1 MSDLKLFNIQN
12 GKAVELNTSIVAK
25 ERNIQRLVE
34 ENSETLLNVR
44 FLKTEHAFKADDG
57 HNARIDTLGLDE
69 NNCPV
74 IIEYKKDGKDT
85 VINQGLF
92 YMDWLVKHPK
102 DFAWLVLGKFGK
114 QVADALDW
122 SQPRLICI
130 AQDFSRYDEFA
141 IKQMP
146 ANIDLIRY
154 RIYENDHL
162 LFELVNSS
170 NDVITKNSIHN
181 IPEDKKEHIS
191 DKKVKTVLEKLDA
204 ASPEI
209 KALYDTL
216 DDYLLSLGD
225 DVQKKTLMHY
235 IAYRRLKNFASVQ
248 FNLNKIIVYVNID
261 AENIKLEKGFT
272 RDVRNLGHF
281 GTGKLEI
288 TIKNMEELE
297 KAKPLIQQSLENS

>member
-12 GKAVELNTSIVAK
+12 EKAIELNTSAVAK
-25 ERNIQRLVE
+25 ERNIQKLVE

-44 FLKTEHAFKADDG
+44 FLKTEHAFKAEDG

-74 IIEYKKDGKDT
+74 IIEYKKDSKDT

-102 DFAWLVLGKFGK
+102 DFAWLVLETFGK
-114 QVADALDW
+114 KVADELDW

-154 RIYENDHL
+154 RIYENNHL

-170 NDVITKNSIHN
+170 NDDVVKTISHN
-181 IPEDKKEHIS
+181 ASENKKDHGLN
-191 DKKVKTVLEKLDA
+191 KKVKTVLEKLDA
-204 ASPEI
+204 ASPAI
-209 KALYDTL
+209 KSLYETL

-225 DVQKKTLMHY
+225 DVQKKILMHY

-248 FNLNKIIVYVNID
+248 FNLNKIMIYVNID

-288 TIKNMEELE
+288 TIKNIEELE

>member
-1 MSDLKLFNIQN
+1 MSDLKLFNIKS
-12 GKAVELNTSIVAK
+12 GKAVELNSSLVAK

-44 FLKTEHAFKADDG
+44 FLKTEHAFEAEDG
-57 HNARIDTLGLDE
+57 HNARIDSLGLDE

-74 IIEYKKDGKDT
+74 IIEYKRDGKDT

-102 DFAWLVLGKFGK
+102 DFAWLVLEKFGK
-114 QVADALDW
+114 KVADEIDW

-130 AQDFSRYDEFA
+130 AQDFSRYDAFA

-154 RIYENDHL
+154 RIYENNHL

-170 NDVITKNSIHN
+170 NNEETKSVAHDVAKKDHN
-181 IPEDKKEHIS
+181 LH
-191 DKKVKTVLEKLDA
+191 KKVKTVTKKLEG
-204 ASPEI
+204 SSSEI
-209 KALYDTL
+209 KNLYKEL
-216 DDYLLSLGD
+216 DDYLLSLGE
-225 DVQKKTLMHY
+225 DVQKKILMHY

-248 FNLNKIIVYVNID
+248 FYSNKILVYVNVD
-261 AENIKLEKGFT
+261 ADSITLEKGFT
-272 RDVRNLGHF
+272 RDVRDIGHY

-288 TIKNMEELE
+288 TINNLIELE
-297 KAKPLIQQSLENS
+297 KAKSLIEKSLTQS

>member
-12 GKAVELNTSIVAK
+12 EKAIELNTSAVAK
-25 ERNIQRLVE
+25 ERNIQKLVE

-44 FLKTEHAFKADDG
+44 FLKTEHAFKAEDG

-74 IIEYKKDGKDT
+74 IIEYKKDSKDT

-102 DFAWLVLGKFGK
+102 DFAWLVLETFGK
-114 QVADALDW
+114 KVADELDW

-154 RIYENDHL
+154 RIYENNHL

-170 NDVITKNSIHN
+170 NDDVVKTTSHN
-181 IPEDKKEHIS
+181 ASENKKDHGS
-191 DKKVKTVLEKLDA
+191 NKKVKTVLEKLDA
-204 ASPEI
+204 ASPAIKSLYEI
-209 KALYDTL
+209 L

-225 DVQKKTLMHY
+225 DVQKKILMHY

-248 FNLNKIIVYVNID
+248 FNLNKIMIYVNID

-288 TIKNMEELE
+288 TIKNIEELE
-297 KAKPLIQQSLENS
+297 IGRAHV

>member
-1 MSDLKLFNIQN
+1 MSDLKLFNIKS
-12 GKAVELNTSIVAK
+12 GKAVELNSLIVSK
-25 ERNIQRLVE
+25 ERNIQRIVE
-34 ENSETLLNVR
+34 ENSDILLNVR
-44 FLKTEHAFKADDG
+44 FLKSEHAFKAEDG

-74 IIEYKKDGKDT
+74 IIEYKRDGKDT

-102 DFAWLVLGKFGK
+102 DFAWLVLEKFGK
-114 QVADALDW
+114 KVADDIDW

-141 IKQMP
+141 IKQMQK
-146 ANIDLIRY
+146 NIDLMRY
-154 RIYENDHL
+154 RIYENDLL

-170 NDVITKNSIHN
+170 SDENNKSTTNSML
-181 IPEDKKEHIS
+181 KKEHS
-191 DKKVKTVLEKLDA
+191 TNKKVKTVIDKLDA
-204 ASPEI
+204 ASSDI
-209 KALYDTL
+209 KSLYNEL

-225 DVQKKTLMHY
+225 DVQKKVLMHY

-248 FNLNKIIVYVNID
+248 FNKNEIQIYVNVD
-261 AENIKLEKGFT
+261 AETINLEKGFT
-272 RDVRNLGHF
+272 RDVRNLGHL

-288 TIKNMEELE
+288 TIKNLAELE
-297 KAKPLIQQSLENS
+297 KAKPLIEKSLTRS

>member
-1 MSDLKLFNIQN
+1 MSDLKLFSIKT
-12 GKAVELNTSIVAK
+12 GKAVEVNSSIVAK

-34 ENSETLLNVR
+34 ENCETLLNVR
-44 FLKTEHAFKADDG
+44 FLKTEHMFKADDG

-74 IIEYKKDGKDT
+74 IIEYKRDGKDT

-102 DFAWLVLGKFGK
+102 DFAWLVLEKFGK
-114 QVADALDW
+114 KIADDIDW
-122 SQPRLICI
+122 TQPRLICI

-141 IKQMP
+141 IKQMQK
-146 ANIDLIRY
+146 NIDLIRY

-162 LFELVNSS
+162 LFELVNTSS
-170 NDVITKNSIHN
+170 DENTNITHN
-181 IPEDKKEHIS
+181 TSKKESNIN
-191 DKKVKTVLEKLDA
+191 KKVKTVTDKLDSSSA
-204 ASPEI
+204 EV
-209 KALYDTL
+209 KDLYKEL

-225 DVQKKTLMHY
+225 DIQKKILMHY

-248 FNLNKIIVYVNID
+248 FYLNKIIIYLNVDPDDI
-261 AENIKLEKGFT
+261 ILEKGFT
-272 RDVRNLGHF
+272 RDMRSLGHY

-288 TIKNMEELE
+288 TIKNLTDLE
-297 KAKPLIQQSLENS
+297 KAKTLIEKSLENS

>member
-1 MSDLKLFNIQN
+1 MSDLKLFNIKS
-12 GKAVELNTSIVAK
+12 GKAVELNSSLVAK

-44 FLKTEHAFKADDG
+44 FLKTEHAFEAEDG
-57 HNARIDTLGLDE
+57 HNARIDSLGLDE

-74 IIEYKKDGKDT
+74 IIEYKRDGKDT

-102 DFAWLVLGKFGK
+102 DFAWLVLEKFGK
-114 QVADALDW
+114 KVADEIDW

-130 AQDFSRYDEFA
+130 AQDFSRYDAFA

-154 RIYENDHL
+154 RIYENNHL

-170 NDVITKNSIHN
+170 NNEETKSVAHDVAKKDHN
-181 IPEDKKEHIS
+181 LH
-191 DKKVKTVLEKLDA
+191 KKVKTVTKKLEG
-204 ASPEI
+204 SSSEI
-209 KALYDTL
+209 KNLYKEL
-216 DDYLLSLGD
+216 DDYLLSLGE
-225 DVQKKTLMHY
+225 DVQKKILMHY

-248 FNLNKIIVYVNID
+248 FYSNKILVYVNVD
-261 AENIKLEKGFT
+261 ADSITLEKGFT
-272 RDVRNLGHF
+272 RDVRDIGHH

-288 TIKNMEELE
+288 TINNLIELE
-297 KAKPLIQQSLENS
+297 KAKSLIEKSLTQS

>member
-102 DFAWLVLGKFGK
+102 DFAWLVLEKFGK

-181 IPEDKKEHIS
+181 VPEDKKEHLS

-272 RDVRNLGHF
+272 RDVHNLGHF

>member
-1 MSDLKLFNIQN
+1 MVSDLKLFSVKN
-12 GKAVELNTSIVAK
+12 GKAVELGNSVVAK

-34 ENSETLLNVR
+34 ENSATLLNVR
-44 FLKTEHAFKADDG
+44 FLKTEHAFKAEDG

-74 IIEYKKDGKDT
+74 IIEYKRDSKDT

-102 DFAWLVLGKFGK
+102 DFAWLVLEKFGK
-114 QVADALDW
+114 EVADEIDW
-122 SQPRLICI
+122 YQPRLICI

-141 IKQMP
+141 IKQLP

-170 NDVITKNSIHN
+170 NDEEAKVIAHN
-181 IPEDKKEHIS
+181 TPKKEHNA
-191 DKKVKTVLEKLDA
+191 DKKVKTVIEKLDG
-204 ASPEI
+204 ASSEV
-209 KALYDTL
+209 KALYKEL

-225 DVQKKTLMHY
+225 DVQKKILMHY

-248 FNLNKIIVYVNID
+248 FYSNKIIIYVNVD
-261 AENIKLEKGFT
+261 ADDIALEKGFT
-272 RDVRNLGHF
+272 RDVRDIGHY

-288 TIKNMEELE
+288 TINNLVELE
-297 KAKPLIQQSLENS
+297 KAKPLIEKSLANS

>member
-1 MSDLKLFNIQN
+1 MSDLKLFNIKS
-12 GKAVELNTSIVAK
+12 GKAVELNSLIVSK
-25 ERNIQRLVE
+25 ERNIQRIVE
-34 ENSETLLNVR
+34 ENSDILLSVR
-44 FLKTEHAFKADDG
+44 FLKSEHAFKAEDG

-74 IIEYKKDGKDT
+74 IIEYKRDGKDT

-102 DFAWLVLGKFGK
+102 DFAWLVLEKFGK
-114 QVADALDW
+114 KVADDIDW

-141 IKQMP
+141 IKQMQK
-146 ANIDLIRY
+146 NIDLMRY
-154 RIYENDHL
+154 RIYENDLL

-170 NDVITKNSIHN
+170 NDENNKSTTNSML
-181 IPEDKKEHIS
+181 KKEHS
-191 DKKVKTVLEKLDA
+191 TNKKVKTVIDKLDA
-204 ASPEI
+204 ASSDI
-209 KALYDTL
+209 KSLYSEL

-225 DVQKKTLMHY
+225 DVQKKVLMHY

-248 FNLNKIIVYVNID
+248 FNKNEIQILVNVD
-261 AENIKLEKGFT
+261 AETINLEKGFT
-272 RDVRNLGHF
+272 RDVRNLGHL

-288 TIKNMEELE
+288 TIKNLAELE
-297 KAKPLIQQSLENS
+297 KAKPLIEKSLTRS

>member
-1 MSDLKLFNIQN
+1 MSDLKLFNIKS
-12 GKAVELNTSIVAK
+12 GKAVELNGSLVAK

-44 FLKTEHAFKADDG
+44 FLKTEHAFEAEDG
-57 HNARIDTLGLDE
+57 HNARIDSLGLDE

-74 IIEYKKDGKDT
+74 IIEYKRDGKDT

-102 DFAWLVLGKFGK
+102 DFAWLVLEKFGK
-114 QVADALDW
+114 KVADEIDW

-130 AQDFSRYDEFA
+130 AQDFSRYDAFA

-154 RIYENDHL
+154 RIYENNHL

-170 NDVITKNSIHN
+170 NDEETKSVAHDVAKKDHN
-181 IPEDKKEHIS
+181 LH
-191 DKKVKTVLEKLDA
+191 KKVKTVTEKLEG
-204 ASPEI
+204 SSSEI
-209 KALYDTL
+209 KNLYKEL
-216 DDYLLSLGD
+216 DDYLLSLGE
-225 DVQKKTLMHY
+225 DVQKKILMHY

-248 FNLNKIIVYVNID
+248 FYSNKILVYVNVD
-261 AENIKLEKGFT
+261 ADSITLEKGFT
-272 RDVRNLGHF
+272 RDVRDIGHY

-288 TIKNMEELE
+288 TINNLIELE
-297 KAKPLIQQSLENS
+297 KAKSLIEKSLTQS

>member
-1 MSDLKLFNIQN
+1 MSDLKLFNIKS
-12 GKAVELNTSIVAK
+12 GKAIELNNSVITK

-44 FLKTEHAFKADDG
+44 FLKTEHSFKAEDG
-57 HNARIDTLGLDE
+57 HNARIDSLGLDE

-74 IIEYKKDGKDT
+74 IIEYKRDGKDT

-102 DFAWLVLGKFGK
+102 DFAWLVLEKFGK
-114 QVADALDW
+114 KVADEIDW

-154 RIYENDHL
+154 RIYENNHL

-170 NDVITKNSIHN
+170 NDEETKSIAHN
-181 IPEDKKEHIS
+181 TSKKEHNS
-191 DKKVKTVLEKLDA
+191 DKKVKTVIDKLE
-204 ASPEI
+204 ASSSEI
-209 KALYDTL
+209 KNLYKEL

-225 DVQKKTLMHY
+225 DVQKKILMHY

-248 FNLNKIIVYVNID
+248 FYNNKILIYVNVDTDSIT
-261 AENIKLEKGFT
+261 LEKGFT
-272 RDVRNLGHF
+272 RDMRNIGHY

-288 TIKNMEELE
+288 TIKNLTDLE
-297 KAKPLIQQSLENS
+297 KAKTLIEKSLANS

>member
-1 MSDLKLFNIQN
+1 MSDLKLFNIKS
-12 GKAVELNTSIVAK
+12 GKAIELNSSLVAK

-44 FLKTEHAFKADDG
+44 FLKTEHAFEAEDG
-57 HNARIDTLGLDE
+57 HNARIDSLGLDE

-74 IIEYKKDGKDT
+74 IIEYKRDGKDT

-102 DFAWLVLGKFGK
+102 DFAWLVLEKFGK
-114 QVADALDW
+114 KVADEIDW

-154 RIYENDHL
+154 RIYENNHL

-170 NDVITKNSIHN
+170 NDEETKSVAHDVAKKDHN
-181 IPEDKKEHIS
+181 LH
-191 DKKVKTVLEKLDA
+191 KKVKTVTEKLEG
-204 ASPEI
+204 SSSEI
-209 KALYDTL
+209 KNLYKEL
-216 DDYLLSLGD
+216 DDYLLSLGE
-225 DVQKKTLMHY
+225 DVQKKILMHY

-248 FNLNKIIVYVNID
+248 FYSNKILVYVNVD
-261 AENIKLEKGFT
+261 ADSVTLEKGFT
-272 RDVRNLGHF
+272 RDVRDIGHY

-288 TIKNMEELE
+288 TINNLIELE
-297 KAKPLIQQSLENS
+297 KAKSLIEKSLTQS

>member
-1 MSDLKLFNIQN
+1 MSDLKLFNIKS
-12 GKAVELNTSIVAK
+12 GKAVELNNSIVAK

-44 FLKTEHAFKADDG
+44 FLKTEHAFKAEDG

-74 IIEYKKDGKDT
+74 IIEYKRDGKDT

-92 YMDWLVKHPK
+92 YMDWLVKHQK
-102 DFAWLVLGKFGK
+102 DFAWLVLEIFGK
-114 QVADALDW
+114 KIADEIDW
-122 SQPRLICI
+122 SQPRLVCI
-130 AQDFSRYDEFA
+130 AQDFSRYDAFA

-170 NDVITKNSIHN
+170 SDEETKKDVHN
-181 IPEDKKEHIS
+181 VSRKEANT
-191 DKKVKTVLEKLDA
+191 DKKVKTVMDKLEV
-204 ASPEI
+204 ASPDI
-209 KALYDTL
+209 KSLYNEL

-248 FNLNKIIVYVNID
+248 FNKNEILIYVNID
-261 AENIKLEKGFT
+261 ADNINLEKGFT
-272 RDVRNLGHF
+272 RDVRGVGHY

-288 TIKNMEELE
+288 TIKDLMGLE
-297 KAKPLIQQSLENS
+297 KAKPLIENSLANS

>member
-1 MSDLKLFNIQN
+1 MSDLKLFNIKS
-12 GKAVELNTSIVAK
+12 GKAVELNSSLVAK

-44 FLKTEHAFKADDG
+44 FLKTEHAFEAEDG
-57 HNARIDTLGLDE
+57 HNARIDSLGLDE

-74 IIEYKKDGKDT
+74 IIEYKRDGKDT

-102 DFAWLVLGKFGK
+102 DFAWLVLEKFGK
-114 QVADALDW
+114 KVADEIDW

-130 AQDFSRYDEFA
+130 AQDFSRYDAFA

-154 RIYENDHL
+154 RIYENNHL

-170 NDVITKNSIHN
+170 NDEETKSVAHDVAKKDHN
-181 IPEDKKEHIS
+181 LH
-191 DKKVKTVLEKLDA
+191 KKVKTVTEKLEG
-204 ASPEI
+204 SSSEI
-209 KALYDTL
+209 KNLYKEL
-216 DDYLLSLGD
+216 DDYLLSLGE
-225 DVQKKTLMHY
+225 DVQKKILMHY

-248 FNLNKIIVYVNID
+248 FYSNKILVYVNVD
-261 AENIKLEKGFT
+261 ADSITLEKGFT
-272 RDVRNLGHF
+272 RDVRDIGHY

-288 TIKNMEELE
+288 TINNLIELE
-297 KAKPLIQQSLENS
+297 KAKSLIENSLTQS

>member
-1 MSDLKLFNIQN
+1 MSDLKLFNIKS
-12 GKAVELNTSIVAK
+12 GKAVELNGSLVAK

-44 FLKTEHAFKADDG
+44 FLKTEHAFEAEDG
-57 HNARIDTLGLDE
+57 HNARIDSLGLDE

-74 IIEYKKDGKDT
+74 IIEYKRDGKDT

-102 DFAWLVLGKFGK
+102 DFAWLVLEKFGK
-114 QVADALDW
+114 KVADEIDW

-130 AQDFSRYDEFA
+130 AQDFSRYDAFA

-154 RIYENDHL
+154 RIYENNHL

-170 NDVITKNSIHN
+170 NDEETKSVAHDVAKKDHN
-181 IPEDKKEHIS
+181 LH
-191 DKKVKTVLEKLDA
+191 KKVKTVSEKLEG
-204 ASPEI
+204 SSSEI
-209 KALYDTL
+209 KNLYKEL
-216 DDYLLSLGD
+216 DDYLLSLGE
-225 DVQKKTLMHY
+225 DVQKKILMHY

-248 FNLNKIIVYVNID
+248 FYSNKILVYVNVD
-261 AENIKLEKGFT
+261 ADSITLEKGFT
-272 RDVRNLGHF
+272 RDVRDIGHY

-288 TIKNMEELE
+288 TINNLIELE
-297 KAKPLIQQSLENS
+297 KAKSLIENSLTQS

>member
-1 MSDLKLFNIQN
+1 MSDLKLFNIKS
-12 GKAVELNTSIVAK
+12 GKAVELNSSLVAK

-44 FLKTEHAFKADDG
+44 FLKTEHAFEAEDG
-57 HNARIDTLGLDE
+57 HNARIDSLGLDE

-74 IIEYKKDGKDT
+74 IIEYKRGGKDT

-102 DFAWLVLGKFGK
+102 DFAWLVLEKFGK
-114 QVADALDW
+114 KIADEIDW

-130 AQDFSRYDEFA
+130 AQDFSRYDAFA

-154 RIYENDHL
+154 RIYENNHL

-170 NDVITKNSIHN
+170 NDEETKSVAHDVAKKDHN
-181 IPEDKKEHIS
+181 LH
-191 DKKVKTVLEKLDA
+191 KKVKTVTEKLEG
-204 ASPEI
+204 SSSEI
-209 KALYDTL
+209 KNLYKEL
-216 DDYLLSLGD
+216 DDYLLSLGE
-225 DVQKKTLMHY
+225 DVQKKILMHY

-248 FNLNKIIVYVNID
+248 FYSNKILVYVNVD
-261 AENIKLEKGFT
+261 ADSITLEKGFT
-272 RDVRNLGHF
+272 RDVRDIGHY

-288 TIKNMEELE
+288 TINNLIELE
-297 KAKPLIQQSLENS
+297 KAKSLIEKSLTQS

>member
-102 DFAWLVLGKFGK
+102 DFAWLVLEKFGK

-181 IPEDKKEHIS
+181 VPEDKKEHIS

-225 DVQKKTLMHY
+225 DVQKRH
-235 IAYRRLKNFASVQ
+235 
-248 FNLNKIIVYVNID
+248 
-261 AENIKLEKGFT
+261 
-272 RDVRNLGHF
+272 
-281 GTGKLEI
+281 
-288 TIKNMEELE
+288 
-297 KAKPLIQQSLENS
+297 

>member
-1 MSDLKLFNIQN
+1 MKIIALL
-12 GKAVELNTSIVAK
+12 
-25 ERNIQRLVE
+25 
-34 ENSETLLNVR
+34 LLNS
-44 FLKTEHAFKADDG
+44 
-57 HNARIDTLGLDE
+57 
-69 NNCPV
+69 
-74 IIEYKKDGKDT
+74 KDT

-102 DFAWLVLGKFGK
+102 DFAWLVLETFGK
-114 QVADALDW
+114 KVADELDW

-154 RIYENDHL
+154 RIYENNHL

-170 NDVITKNSIHN
+170 NDDVVKTTSHN
-181 IPEDKKEHIS
+181 ASENKKDHGS
-191 DKKVKTVLEKLDA
+191 NKKVKTVLEKLDV
-204 ASPEI
+204 ASPAI
-209 KALYDTL
+209 KSLYETL

-248 FNLNKIIVYVNID
+248 FNFNKIMIYVNID

-288 TIKNMEELE
+288 TIKNIEELE

>member
-12 GKAVELNTSIVAK
+12 EKAIELNTSAVAK
-25 ERNIQRLVE
+25 ERNIQKLVE

-44 FLKTEHAFKADDG
+44 FLKTEHAFKAEDG

-74 IIEYKKDGKDT
+74 IIEYKKDSKDT

-102 DFAWLVLGKFGK
+102 DFAWLVLETFGK
-114 QVADALDW
+114 KVADELDW

-154 RIYENDHL
+154 RIYENNHL

-170 NDVITKNSIHN
+170 NDDVVKTTSHN
-181 IPEDKKEHIS
+181 ASENKKDHGS
-191 DKKVKTVLEKLDA
+191 NKKVKTVLEKLDV
-204 ASPEI
+204 ASPAI
-209 KALYDTL
+209 KSLYETL

-248 FNLNKIIVYVNID
+248 FNFNKIMIYVNID

-288 TIKNMEELE
+288 TIKNIEELE

>member
-1 MSDLKLFNIQN
+1 MSDLKLFNIKS
-12 GKAVELNTSIVAK
+12 GKAVELSNSAVAK

-34 ENSETLLNVR
+34 ENCEILLNVR
-44 FLKTEHAFKADDG
+44 FLKTEHSFKAEDG
-57 HNARIDTLGLDE
+57 HNARIDSLGIDE

-74 IIEYKKDGKDT
+74 IIEYKRDGKDT

-102 DFAWLVLGKFGK
+102 DFAWLVLEKFGK
-114 QVADALDW
+114 KVADEIDW

-154 RIYENDHL
+154 RIYENNHL

-170 NDVITKNSIHN
+170 NDEETKAVVHN
-181 IPEDKKEHIS
+181 TTKKDHSS
-191 DKKVKTVLEKLDA
+191 DKKVKTVTEKLEA
-204 ASPEI
+204 SSPEI
-209 KALYDTL
+209 RNLYKEL

-225 DVQKKTLMHY
+225 DVQKKILMHY

-248 FNLNKIIVYVNID
+248 FYSNKILIYVNVD
-261 AENIKLEKGFT
+261 ADSITLEKGFT
-272 RDVRNLGHF
+272 RDVRSVGHY

-288 TIKNMEELE
+288 TINNLVELE
-297 KAKPLIQQSLENS
+297 KAKPLIEKSLTHS

>member
-1 MSDLKLFNIQN
+1 MSDLKLFNIKS
-12 GKAVELNTSIVAK
+12 GKAVELNNSAVTK
-25 ERNIQRLVE
+25 ERNIQNLVE

-44 FLKTEHAFKADDG
+44 FLKTEHSFKAEDG
-57 HNARIDTLGLDE
+57 HNARIDSLGLDE

-74 IIEYKKDGKDT
+74 IIEYKRDGKDT

-102 DFAWLVLGKFGK
+102 DFAWLVLEKFGK
-114 QVADALDW
+114 KVADEIDW

-154 RIYENDHL
+154 RIYENNHL

-170 NDVITKNSIHN
+170 NDEETKGGAHN
-181 IPEDKKEHIS
+181 TPKKEHIL
-191 DKKVKTVLEKLDA
+191 DKKVKTVIDKLE
-204 ASPEI
+204 ASSSEI
-209 KALYDTL
+209 KNLYKEL
-216 DDYLLSLGD
+216 DDYLISLGD
-225 DVQKKTLMHY
+225 DVQKKILMHY

-248 FNLNKIIVYVNID
+248 FYNNKILIYVNVD
-261 AENIKLEKGFT
+261 ADSIALEKGFT
-272 RDVRNLGHF
+272 RDMRNIGHY

-288 TIKNMEELE
+288 TIKNLTDLE
-297 KAKPLIQQSLENS
+297 KAKTLIEKSLANS